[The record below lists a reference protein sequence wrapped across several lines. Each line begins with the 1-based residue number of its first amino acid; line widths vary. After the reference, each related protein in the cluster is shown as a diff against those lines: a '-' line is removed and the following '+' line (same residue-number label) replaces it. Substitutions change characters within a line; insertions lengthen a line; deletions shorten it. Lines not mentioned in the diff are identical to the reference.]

1 MAFAGVGNFYF
12 LWVACNPLK
21 SLESDEGI
29 QENPSPFPWFFLVWL
44 GFGLD
49 GFGPTSALRPSAP
62 GCSPTRLPGRAALDQ
77 RRARVVVLQQNHVQ
91 FRVIHRADFRVLA

>member
-1 MAFAGVGNFYF
+1 VPLAKKMAFAGDGNFYF

-49 GFGPTSALRPSAP
+49 GFGPRRALARAP
-62 GCSPTRLPGRAALDQ
+62 GAATRT
-77 RRARVVVLQQNHVQ
+77 RRARSAVA
-91 FRVIHRADFRVLA
+91 RE